1 MGRRE
6 KMKFLLGVLL
16 FVDVTF
22 GSSPTDEI
30 KKEFASLL
38 GDEEVT
44 KIMALEEER
53 PLMESDIR
61 TLFSEMP
68 FDEYAEWKME
78 VNEARSQGTSFD
90 DDENPLCQLCAGIRL
105 TPRCRKPVDGLP
117 TRPKIC
123 RICLI
128 YLVTCIG

>member
-1 MGRRE
+1 
-6 KMKFLLGVLL
+6 MKFLLGVLL

-44 KIMALEEER
+44 KIIALEEER

-61 TLFSEMP
+61 TLFSEM
-68 FDEYAEWKME
+68 
-78 VNEARSQGTSFD
+78 
-90 DDENPLCQLCAGIRL
+90 
-105 TPRCRKPVDGLP
+105 RK
-117 TRPKIC
+117 
-123 RICLI
+123 LI
-128 YLVTCIG
+128 LIFVIDYFL